1 MVPIGFRVSFSCMI
15 AVMEAVVVEEHE
27 WSALQVHKAE
37 SPYKLMR
44 RKSEAILMLSEGIGV
59 DVVARLVERATR
71 TVMEWAR
78 DWRRDRLS
86 SICTG
91 HVGNNNASKIS
102 QEQEKEILKAL
113 SRPPSEQG
121 IAAEFWNI
129 HDLAGWMHERFGIEY
144 ASESS
149 YRSLLHMAG
158 LSFHLPEEVDQRR
171 ADETQVEA
179 RMAKIH
185 AKIAKIK
192 GKKQDGQD
200 EQEEDEGQRG
210 SEKNECE
217 NEKTDDAEKGDE
229 EKGDEDVIVVSA
241 DEVRIEHEAIT
252 RRAWCKKGARTRIRV
267 DRKRQSQSYIGFLH
281 EADGSVDLMRL
292 DWQNTSNI
300 VKALTDLTLKYPDKT
315 IVVVWDNAGWHKSKK
330 LREHLGKG
338 NILERI
344 HLINLPPYSPNKNPI
359 ERVWGEG
366 KKSISNRQRA
376 HFEDTRNA
384 FETFIRSNKFPYRL
398 TK

>member
-1 MVPIGFRVSFSCMI
+1 MAGVIPVGFRVLFPCMI
-15 AVMEAVVVEEHE
+15 AAMGAVVVAEHE
-27 WSALQVHKAE
+27 WSILQMHKAR

-59 DVVARLVERATR
+59 DLVARLLERAAG
-71 TVMEWAR
+71 TVVEWVR

-86 SICTG
+86 SIRTG
-91 HVGNNNASKIS
+91 HAGNSNASKLS
-102 QEQEKEILKAL
+102 SEQERQTLEAL

-121 IAAEFWNI
+121 IAAEFWNT
-129 HDLAGWMHERFGIEY
+129 HDLAGWMHGRFGVEY
-144 ASESS
+144 ASDSS
-149 YRSLLHMAG
+149 YRCLLHMAG
-158 LSFHLPEEVDQRR
+158 LSFHLPEEVDRRR
-171 ADETQVEA
+171 ADETGVEA
-179 RMAKIH
+179 RMAQIR
-185 AKIAKIK
+185 AEIARLT
-192 GKKQDGQD
+192 GKPEK
-200 EQEEDEGQRG
+200 QEEDG
-210 SEKNECE
+210 NEE
-217 NEKTDDAEKGDE
+217 PEEERKEESNGD
-229 EKGDEDVIVVSA
+229 DVIVVSA

-252 RRAWCKKGARTRIRV
+252 RRAWCKRGARTRMRV

-281 EADGSVDLMRL
+281 EADGNVDLMRL

-366 KKSISNRQRA
+366 KRSISNRQRA

>member
-1 MVPIGFRVSFSCMI
+1 MTVIVLTD
-15 AVMEAVVVEEHE
+15 EERD
-27 WSALQVHKAE
+27 ALRAHRENA
-37 SPYKLMR
+37 PHKLMR
-44 RKSEAILMLSEGIGV
+44 RMAEAILMLSRGASRRF
-59 DVVARLVERATR
+59 VAEFVGRSVG
-71 TVMEWAR
+71 TVGRWVGK
-78 DWRRDRLS
+78 WRRSGLD
-86 SICTG
+86 SIRTG
-91 HVGNNNASKIS
+91 HAGNRNACLLTG
-102 QEQEKEILKAL
+102 EQEEVLEAL

-121 IAAEFWNI
+121 LDVEFWSVP
-129 HDLAGWMHERFGIEY
+129 DLAGWIHGRFSVRR
-144 ASESS
+144 ASDAY
-149 YRSLLHMAG
+149 YRCLLHMAG

-217 NEKTDDAEKGDE
+217 NEKTDDA